1 MTAGPPAAA
10 SAAPAAT
17 TATAT
22 AAGTVTTAA
31 SAAGTVTTASTAAGT
46 VITAASAAAAVAAA
60 APDGEALLDALC
72 RIARL
77 AAESLD
83 LREVF
88 ERVAEA
94 TRPVLPFDRMG
105 VMRIEGADTAR
116 LYAIAGGDGPRQVVE
131 IGAPVP
137 RCDISARLWPL
148 PAARAPGQAP
158 AHFPTEMAA
167 PRRLDAR
174 QDLDPDFAIDRQ
186 ILERGVRS
194 ILIAPLHAGEGIVG
208 QLWYASTVPRQYA
221 AAHEAAVARVA
232 ALIAL
237 ALEHDRLSRIERERR
252 RRGEALEALLLPALA
267 SALDVQQV
275 FKRLAAAAQQ
285 VIPHDILVLG
295 MLTADRTRVRL
306 YASPPLGLD
315 EVPEVPLNESMIA
328 TIGWEYFLV
337 RDITFFPDSHSIRW
351 HLDPPAGGSGQR
363 HIDQELGPAR
373 FRMLTDAGVRSGLRV
388 PVRLHGEVLGGL
400 NFLSRQP
407 GRFRPDEA
415 DPARRIADHVA
426 LALAHE
432 RLAGEQRRAAFA
444 AERARHLE
452 TRIVRLTAELES
464 GSSRRIAGRSRAW
477 REALAQA
484 TKVAGTE
491 TTVLLTGESGTGK
504 EVVARYIHRASPRAG
519 GPFVALNCA
528 ALPDPLLESELFG
541 YEKGAFTGATAAKP
555 GSLDQAAGGVLFL
568 DEVGEMSLLVQ
579 AKLLRVLEQRE
590 FQRLGGTRPIR
601 AELRLVAATNRDL
614 PAAIG
619 RGQFRED
626 LYYRLHVFEIRLP
639 PLRER
644 PEDIPALV
652 EVFLADL
659 GAAMGRP
666 AAGISREARDRLL
679 AHSWPGNVRELRNA
693 IERALILCE
702 GGLITGEHLP
712 IAVAA
717 GASGAAGAVEL
728 PPGGLALDD
737 LERDLVAKALERSRG
752 NRTRAARLLGL
763 TRAQLYTRL
772 SRHGLG

>member
-1 MTAGPPAAA
+1 MTAGPRAARPAAA
-10 SAAPAAT
+10 TPAAAAAAAAPAA
-17 TATAT
+17 
-22 AAGTVTTAA
+22 
-31 SAAGTVTTASTAAGT
+31 
-46 VITAASAAAAVAAA
+46 A
-60 APDGEALLDALC
+60 APNGEALLDALC
-72 RIARL
+72 RIARMV
-77 AAESLD
+77 AESLD
-83 LREVF
+83 LQEVF

-94 TRPVLPFDRMG
+94 TRPVLPFERMG
-105 VMRIEGADTAR
+105 VIRIEGPDTAR
-116 LYAIAGGDGPRQVVE
+116 LYAITSGDGAGPVVE
-131 IGAPVP
+131 IGSPVP
-137 RCDISARLWPL
+137 RGGVSGRLWPR
-148 PAARAPGQAP
+148 PATQPQGQGPVPFP
-158 AHFPTEMAA
+158 AELAV

-174 QDLDPDFAIDRQ
+174 QDLDPEFAIDRQ
-186 ILERGVRS
+186 LLERGVRS
-194 ILIAPLHAGEGIVG
+194 ILTAPLHAGEGIVG
-208 QLWYASTVPRQYA
+208 LLWYASTVAGQYA
-221 AAHEAAVARVA
+221 AEHETTVARVA
-232 ALIAL
+232 ALIAM

-267 SALDVQQV
+267 SALDAQQA
-275 FKRLAAAAQQ
+275 FQQLAPAAQQ

-295 MLTADRTRVRL
+295 LLTADRTRVRL
-306 YASPPLGLD
+306 HASPPLD
-315 EVPEVPLNESMIA
+315 VAEVPEVALNESMIA

-337 RDITFFPDSHSIRW
+337 RDVTLFASSHTVRW
-351 HLDPPAGGSGQR
+351 HLDPPAGGAGQH
-363 HIDQELGPAR
+363 HIDQELSPER
-373 FRMLTDAGVRSGLRV
+373 FRMLRDMGVRSSLRV
-388 PVRLHGEVLGGL
+388 PLRLHGEVVGGL

-407 GRFRPDEA
+407 GRFRPEEA
-415 DPARRIADHVA
+415 DLARRIADHVA

-432 RLAGEQRRAAFA
+432 RLAEEQRRAAAA
-444 AERARHLE
+444 AERARQLE

-464 GSSRRIAGRSRAW
+464 GASRRVAGRSRAW

-504 EVVARYIHRASPRAG
+504 EVVARFIHRASPRAG

-541 YEKGAFTGATAAKP
+541 YEKGAFTGAAAAKP

-568 DEVGEMSLLVQ
+568 DEVGEMSLVVQ

-590 FQRLGGTRPIR
+590 FQRLGGTRPLR
-601 AELRLVAATNRDL
+601 VDVRLVAATNRDL
-614 PAAIG
+614 PAAIA

-659 GAAMGRP
+659 GATMGRP
-666 AAGISREARDRLL
+666 AAGLSREARDRLL

-712 IAVAA
+712 IAIAA
-717 GASGAAGAVEL
+717 DGRARSASGGGGGGGSRGAAAAVGAMEL

-737 LERDLVAKALERSRG
+737 LERDLVAKALERTRG

-772 SRHGLG
+772 ARHGLE